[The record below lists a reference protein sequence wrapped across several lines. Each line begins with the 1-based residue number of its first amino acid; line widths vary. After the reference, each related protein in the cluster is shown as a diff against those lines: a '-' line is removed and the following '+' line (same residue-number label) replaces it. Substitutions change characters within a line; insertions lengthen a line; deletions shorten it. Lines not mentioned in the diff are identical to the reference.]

1 MSFSSHFPSRAT
13 RGLVLMA
20 ALTAAHGFTQAQGVV
35 SGAAA
40 PRNVVSLSAT
50 ATQDINQDLLAV
62 SLSVTRDGNQ
72 AAEVQSQLKQV
83 LEAALTEA
91 RKEAK
96 PGSMEVRTGHFSM
109 YPRYNTQGKINGWQ
123 GSAQLV
129 LEGTD
134 MPRIAQVAGKL
145 TQLNV
150 TGVDYG
156 LSRGAREASE
166 SALLA
171 QAVARYRAKAQEV
184 SRAFGMN
191 SYVLGEVAV
200 QSGEPGFDSR
210 PVPML
215 MKAARAEMADASL
228 PVAPG
233 KGTVSVTVSG
243 SVILTP

>member
-1 MSFSSHFPSRAT
+1 MSFPSHFSSRAT

-20 ALTAAHGFTQAQGVV
+20 ALTAAHGLTQAQGVA

-62 SLSVTRDGNQ
+62 SLSVTRDGSQ

-150 TGVDYG
+150 TGWTTACPGV
-156 LSRGAREASE
+156 
-166 SALLA
+166 
-171 QAVARYRAKAQEV
+171 RA
-184 SRAFGMN
+184 
-191 SYVLGEVAV
+191 
-200 QSGEPGFDSR
+200 R
-210 PVPML
+210 PVNRPCWPRPWL
-215 MKAARAEMADASL
+215 DT
-228 PVAPG
+228 APRPR
-233 KGTVSVTVSG
+233 K
-243 SVILTP
+243 

>member
-1 MSFSSHFPSRAT
+1 
-13 RGLVLMA
+13 MA
-20 ALTAAHGFTQAQGVV
+20 ALAATHGLTQAQGLA
-35 SGAAA
+35 SGVAA

-50 ATQDINQDLLAV
+50 ATQEINQDLLAV
-62 SLSVTRDGNQ
+62 SLNVTRDGSQ

-83 LEAALTEA
+83 LDAALTEA

-156 LSRGAREASE
+156 LSRAAREASE
-166 SALLA
+166 SALLT
-171 QAVARYRAKAQEV
+171 QAVARYRAKAQDV

-191 SYVLGEVAV
+191 SYVLGEVSV

-210 PVPML
+210 PTPML
-215 MKAARAEMADASL
+215 MKAARAEMADAPL

>member
-1 MSFSSHFPSRAT
+1 MSFPSHFSSRAT
-13 RGLVLMA
+13 RGLALMA
-20 ALTAAHGFTQAQGVV
+20 ALAATHGLTQAQGVAPGV
-35 SGAAA
+35 AA

-50 ATQDINQDLLAV
+50 ATQEINQDLLAV
-62 SLSVTRDGNQ
+62 SLNVTRDGSQ

-83 LEAALTEA
+83 LDAALTEA

-156 LSRGAREASE
+156 LSRAAREASE
-166 SALLA
+166 SALLT
-171 QAVARYRAKAQEV
+171 QAVARYRAKAQDV

-191 SYVLGEVAV
+191 SYVLGEVSV

-210 PVPML
+210 PTPML
-215 MKAARAEMADASL
+215 MKAARAEMAEAPL